1 MIVADTHVIIWYAL
15 KPQRLSQTAH
25 KALVDADQTDGIICC
40 DISLWEI
47 AMLMQKG
54 RLQMDADYLEFINLV
69 LTASQYVVKPISPEI
84 AELSASLFPTVN
96 KDPANK
102 IIAATSIVEK
112 ADLVTADAD
121 LRHSGQVRTIW

>member
-1 MIVADTHVIIWYAL
+1 MEKINVSTLRENLAEYIKKAKNGQVI
-15 KPQRLSQTAH
+15 T
-25 KALVDADQTDGIICC
+25 
-40 DISLWEI
+40 
-47 AMLMQKG
+47 
-54 RLQMDADYLEFINLV
+54 LEFINLV